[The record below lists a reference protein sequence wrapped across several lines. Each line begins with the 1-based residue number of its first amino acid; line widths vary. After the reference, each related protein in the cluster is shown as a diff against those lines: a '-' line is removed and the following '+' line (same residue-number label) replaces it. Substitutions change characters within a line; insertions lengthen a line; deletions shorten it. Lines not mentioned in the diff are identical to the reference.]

1 MPIKVVQKEN
11 AKPLEKEILADAIAK
26 VSEAMRKLSASGLN
40 RKAIVTLVK
49 DATGITKTDIEMI
62 LDAMIDLKAMYCK

>member
-1 MPIKVVQKEN
+1 MAVVVKHKDEQKPVEKVV
-11 AKPLEKEILADAIAK
+11 LAEAIMA

-49 DATGITKTDIEMI
+49 DATGITKQDIEII
-62 LDAMIDLKAMYCK
+62 LDTLVDLKAMYCK